1 MLVFFTNSNHVEF
14 QIGYLALFHLFSE
27 IDSFGWFWMES
38 FLKSIQ
44 FIVEFPRL
52 HSGPPH
58 FSYCTS
64 VTFLMLLYVILLSM
78 PMMLLSTLTVIKH
91 RICATTRVGLK
102 WLVDFS
108 AGKARLVSFDWSS
121 SSGAIDAEMDAQKER
136 KIIFQEMGLSF
147 SCKLDWGS
155 YVVFIVKTAS
165 KKTRALICS
174 VKFLSTEVAPCL

>member
-1 MLVFFTNSNHVEF
+1 
-14 QIGYLALFHLFSE
+14 
-27 IDSFGWFWMES
+27 
-38 FLKSIQ
+38 
-44 FIVEFPRL
+44 
-52 HSGPPH
+52 
-58 FSYCTS
+58 
-64 VTFLMLLYVILLSM
+64 
-78 PMMLLSTLTVIKH
+78 MLLSTLTVIKH